1 MGCHERMCVAGRSA
15 SPGFPIYPRKGSS
28 RYAGSMRSHPREKTG
43 RNDPCPCGSGK
54 KYKQCCLLNA
64 TVAFPGPEPLDSP
77 WSRQRDASDRLTAD
91 LLRVMKRDFAD
102 AALDAWA
109 DFNQEDDPAPL
120 NEMPHEVSIFSPYVL
135 FEWDPEKPL
144 RRSAQKPQ
152 GGVVVQAYLKRA
164 ASRLSVLE
172 HLILEQAITRPVS
185 FYEIVRVHPGRGAV
199 LRDLLTGEETEI
211 EEHSGSKMMR
221 SGDVLYAQ
229 LWILPEVA
237 TLGRLAPLPIPP
249 DRKVEIIKLR
259 TELQRKI
266 KRQNRELA
274 AADLTRY
281 ADKIRAVYLD
291 IRDALTKPPK
301 LHNTDGE
308 PFLSH
313 KLHFNTQ
320 SAQSTFDALA
330 SLSWGV
336 DKEALLEDAER
347 NPDGS
352 LKSIEFAW
360 LKKGNK
366 IHPTWESTVLGHL
379 KIFGRTLLVE
389 VNSINR
395 AKRIREEIER
405 RLGSQATLV
414 GTETETPEQMMKQ
427 AKQRNALRDTKE
439 ETGQDDLMRDPEIR
453 RQIEAEV
460 QKQVEGWVRTKVP
473 ALGGRTPLQAVADP
487 VGREMVEALLQGW
500 ERQNEAPG
508 GVGIVRPDINGL
520 RRLLNLPV
528 KTKSPTR

>member
-1 MGCHERMCVAGRSA
+1 M
-15 SPGFPIYPRKGSS
+15 
-28 RYAGSMRSHPREKTG
+28 
-43 RNDPCPCGSGK
+43 
-54 KYKQCCLLNA
+54 
-64 TVAFPGPEPLDSP
+64 
-77 WSRQRDASDRLTAD
+77 
-91 LLRVMKRDFAD
+91 RVMKRDFAD

-135 FEWDPEKPL
+135 FEWDPERPL

-152 GGVVVQAYLKRA
+152 GGVVVQAYLKKA
-164 ASRLSVLE
+164 ATRLPVLE
-172 HLILEQAITRPVS
+172 HLILEQSIARPVS

-199 LRDLLTGEETEI
+199 LRDLLIGEEAEI
-211 EEHSGSKMMR
+211 EEHSGSEMMR

-266 KRQNRELA
+266 KRQNRKLA

-281 ADKIRAVYLD
+281 ADTIRTVYLG

-308 PFLSH
+308 QFLSH

-320 SAQSTFDALA
+320 SAQSSFNALA
-330 SLSWGV
+330 SLAWGV
-336 DKEALLEDAER
+336 DKEALLEEAER
-347 NPDGS
+347 TPDGS

-360 LKKGNK
+360 LKQGNK

-379 KIFGRTLLVE
+379 KIFGKTLLVE
-389 VNSINR
+389 VNSANR

-405 RLGSQATLV
+405 RLGSQATHV

-427 AKQRNALRDTKE
+427 AKHRKAQRGAVE
-439 ETGQDDLMRDPEIR
+439 EKDQDALMRDPEIR
-453 RQIEAEV
+453 RQLEAEV

-487 VGREMVEALLQGW
+487 VGREIVEALLQGW
-500 ERQNEAPG
+500 ERQNEVPG
-508 GVGIVRPDINGL
+508 GLGIVRPDIDAL

-528 KTKSPTR
+528 KTASPTK